1 METVIPGKSNPHAVT
16 GETNLL
22 KALEY
27 ALGNG
32 RSMIHPE
39 LAPGLETGEPET
51 LDTYEK
57 LEAAVYRQIEH
68 ILNGT
73 CRNILRTTNAAMVNK
88 PRPYKS
94 LLTEDCMENG
104 LDFNEH
110 GAKYDYYQVMLGG
123 IPNLADS
130 LMVVRK
136 FVYEKKKY
144 TLRELIEILAVIL
157 RTRPSGSTLS
167 TKHPSLATIS
177 TRSTQSPPRLWTSP
191 AITWT
196 G

>member
-1 METVIPGKSNPHAVT
+1 MFRAWKRG
-16 GETNLL
+16 
-22 KALEY
+22 
-27 ALGNG
+27 
-32 RSMIHPE
+32 
-39 LAPGLETGEPET
+39 APAA

-68 ILNGT
+68 ILDAT

-130 LMVVRK
+130 
-136 FVYEKKKY
+136 
-144 TLRELIEILAVIL
+144 AH
-157 RTRPSGSTLS
+157 GSS
-167 TKHPSLATIS
+167 VSSYMKRNYIPC
-177 TRSTQSPPRLWTSP
+177 RS
-191 AITWT
+191 
-196 G
+196 